1 VQTGKKELLFD
12 ASHAKHSP
20 PKARPLAEQ
29 DERESQK
36 LWHDVTEAVKRRD
49 QEVATDAKAKVEDM
63 QREETAKRHADGLEW
78 KPQLFRAI
86 HAGLNG
92 AGEGEEDLEWII
104 NAKVSVSSPDEGRH
118 ELTNISDAKSPDEI
132 AQQVLAIHAIL
143 PGQKPEHRFDL
154 PSRPKAH
161 EQSTQPTEQPLT
173 PQQSPPQP
181 SASQISVPQQSAP
194 QSFIHQETVPQ
205 QTPMQS
211 RASNNSTPQQAT
223 SQPPVSH
230 LSAQSSLA
238 EPTQPEAGQS
248 QTGTFLQYSKPP
260 VGSLDGTS
268 IPAPSHSLSKGTFA
282 SNPSN
287 PPVVPL
293 GRPNTRPNDDIPESM
308 REQIARELP
317 PSKLLNSNPQV
328 EPHRNDTLHRK
339 DSETLEV
346 EEFVDALT

>member
-104 NAKVSVSSPDEGRH
+104 NAKVSVSSPDEDRH

-173 PQQSPPQP
+173 PHGH
-181 SASQISVPQQSAP
+181 
-194 QSFIHQETVPQ
+194 SFTK
-205 QTPMQS
+205 
-211 RASNNSTPQQAT
+211 R
-223 SQPPVSH
+223 
-230 LSAQSSLA
+230 LYL
-238 EPTQPEAGQS
+238 
-248 QTGTFLQYSKPP
+248 
-260 VGSLDGTS
+260 
-268 IPAPSHSLSKGTFA
+268 
-282 SNPSN
+282 
-287 PPVVPL
+287 
-293 GRPNTRPNDDIPESM
+293 
-308 REQIARELP
+308 
-317 PSKLLNSNPQV
+317 SKLLCNPA
-328 EPHRNDTLHRK
+328 PRTTLRPSKPLPNHLSHIYLRSHHRQSLPNPKPDSRK
-339 DSETLEV
+339 PGLSCSTRSPLLAV
-346 EEFVDALT
+346 